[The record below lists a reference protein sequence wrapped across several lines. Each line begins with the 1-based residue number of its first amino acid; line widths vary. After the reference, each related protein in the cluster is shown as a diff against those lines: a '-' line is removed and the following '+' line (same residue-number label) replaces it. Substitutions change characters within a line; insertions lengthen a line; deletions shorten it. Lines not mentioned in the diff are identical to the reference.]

1 MEPAGSTWAAGEG
14 ATPRSGTTSTSMRGT
29 DSTSSSHRR
38 ASSGKFH
45 PMPEGYPE
53 MTFMKGIC
61 NVYNYVASNKPT
73 QSDAAVL
80 YPEQRT
86 SKPDLFPHRMSY
98 SDFVRTFTQLEV
110 IHLDGET
117 SRDEPSLRHKTPWTS
132 RVYQGTWLKGVTAG
146 GCRNNAGEGRG
157 LARTSNDGWEGKSDA
172 SLNNENELCLRR
184 MTIK

>member
-1 MEPAGSTWAAGEG
+1 
-14 ATPRSGTTSTSMRGT
+14 
-29 DSTSSSHRR
+29 
-38 ASSGKFH
+38 
-45 PMPEGYPE
+45 
-53 MTFMKGIC
+53 
-61 NVYNYVASNKPT
+61 
-73 QSDAAVL
+73 
-80 YPEQRT
+80 
-86 SKPDLFPHRMSY
+86 MSY